1 MSGNAGST
9 RPFATSALAAS
20 LLVLGLLGVAAPPPA
35 AAADRARI
43 SGAILEVS
51 GEFVTIDRGREAGVA
66 ERDVFDVYQPARR
79 IQLPMTDEV
88 IYIQDRV
95 VARTVVVDLDRTVAR
110 ARIVPNDDGS
120 VPTGVRK
127 GDPVVSNPFAVAKNL
142 PPVVRSM
149 AASAARAE
157 FGTSVTVKLDVVDE
171 KEDQVYYTFA
181 ASGGLLSRD
190 RAAVGE
196 VTWTAPL
203 AKGKYKVTASVFD
216 TAGNRTQA
224 TVEVEGLGPVERRN
238 VYTPRRYL
246 ADHRLPFK
254 AVKDIAFD
262 ESNAC
267 FVADADTQPL
277 IYGISPD
284 WDLDAAGKPA
294 LVTNEYEKPGYA
306 EIQRLVVKDGH
317 AYIVDGY
324 EKRAH
329 KVKIGP
335 KMFEEAP
342 AVIYGAKGG
351 KNGEFEKPVDIAVDS
366 TGDVY
371 VLDEVRACVQIF
383 ANDGGFVASI
393 GAAGDRPG
401 AFKRPVGL
409 GVAKDGTLYVLDD
422 GRKKVVIFRERRY
435 VGEFSAG
442 GATDTLVDV
451 KVELFTGR
459 VCVLEGKGGQVRS
472 FSPDGAP
479 LERTFGSIG
488 EGFGAFREPKS
499 LKFDQ
504 QGGLYV
510 IDAGKVLHRCDPA
523 AGRVVARWGGT
534 DFTAA
539 TKVAAGAGGELALLL
554 PKRYE
559 VVTLDRRG
567 WITGI
572 FGGDGKTPG
581 KFQDPI
587 DLVVDGQGNVYVL
600 DQDRGDVQQ
609 FAANGAVQRAFGK
622 LGSRSEE
629 LKSAVDLAIDPE
641 RKFIAVLDQRDN
653 FNVKVFDL
661 AGGLKAVFPGIEDE
675 CEDALQIA
683 VAAGGRVLVGVDA
696 SKDQMRTYDVAAA
709 LRGSGATWDGDK
721 ESKFRVEGPWT
732 LKDVK
737 APADLVTTNT
747 GLLLGV
753 ANKDQVVAF
762 VPGRGD
768 YPPPLKD
775 PKVCPS
781 PVDVAADDYD
791 RVYILDADR
800 GRVVEFGR

>member
-1 MSGNAGST
+1 MSSRQPPRGA
-9 RPFATSALAAS
+9 RAAA
-20 LLVLGLLGVAAPPPA
+20 LGLLLVAAAAAPA
-35 AAADRARI
+35 LAADRARV
-43 SGAILEVS
+43 SGTILEVT

-66 ERDVFDVYQPARR
+66 ERDVFDVYQPAKR
-79 IQLPMTDEV
+79 IQLPMTNEV

-120 VPTGVRK
+120 APSGVRK
-127 GDPVVSNPFAVAKNL
+127 GDPVVSNPFVVAKNL
-142 PPVVRSM
+142 PPVVKSI

-157 FGTSVTVKLDVVDE
+157 FGTSVTIRLDVIDE
-171 KEDQVYYTFA
+171 KEDQAYFTFETT
-181 ASGGLLSRD
+181 GGLLSRD

-203 AKGKYKVTASVFD
+203 ARGKYKVTASVFD

-224 TVEVEGLGPVERRN
+224 SVEIEGQGPVERRN
-238 VYTPRRYL
+238 VYVPRRYL
-246 ADHRLPFK
+246 ADHRLPFG

-267 FVADADTQPL
+267 FVADADKQPR
-277 IYGISPD
+277 IYGISAD

-294 LVTNEYEKPGYA
+294 LVTNEYEKPGYY
-306 EIQRLVVKDGH
+306 EIERLVVRGGD
-317 AYIVDGY
+317 AYFVDTY
-324 EKRAH
+324 EKRAIRAR
-329 KVKIGP
+329 IGP
-335 KMFEEAP
+335 KMFQEAA

-351 KNGEFEKPVDIAVDS
+351 RNGEFEKPVDIGVDS
-366 TGDVY
+366 AGDVY
-371 VLDEVRACVQIF
+371 VVDEARACVQIF
-383 ANDGGFVASI
+383 SSDGGFVASI

-422 GRKKVVIFRERRY
+422 GRKKVVIFRNRRY

-442 GATDTLVDV
+442 GQTDTLLDV
-451 KVELFTGR
+451 KVEPFTGR

-479 LERTFGSIG
+479 IERTFGAIG
-488 EGFGAFREPKS
+488 EGFGAFREPRR

-504 QGGLYV
+504 QGSLYV
-510 IDAGKVLHRCDPA
+510 VDAGRVLHRCDPA
-523 AGRVVARWGGT
+523 SGRVVARWGGT
-534 DFTAA
+534 DFTYA
-539 TKVAAGAGGELALLL
+539 TKVSAGPGGELALLL

-567 WITGI
+567 WISGI

-609 FAANGAVQRAFGK
+609 FSSSGSVQRAFGK

-629 LKSAVDLAIDPE
+629 LKNAVDLAIDPD
-641 RKFIAVLDQRDN
+641 RRFVCVLDQRDN

-683 VAAGGRVLVGVDA
+683 LTGAGRVHVGVDA
-696 SKDQMRTYDVAAA
+696 SKEQMRTYDIAGA
-709 LRGSGATWDGDK
+709 LRGSGATWDADK
-721 ESKFRVEGPWT
+721 DSKFRVGGVWT

-737 APADLVTTNT
+737 GPADLETTNT
-747 GLLLGV
+747 GLLLAV

-762 VPGRGD
+762 STTRSD
-768 YPPPLKD
+768 YLPPLKD

-800 GRVVEFGR
+800 GRIVEFGR